1 MTHAL
6 THALLRRADDA
17 LVLGHRLSE
26 WCGHAPMPEEDL
38 ALANLALDQIG
49 LARALYG
56 AVSVELGRGED
67 ELAYFRDARGFLNCL
82 LVEQENGD
90 FAVTI
95 VRQFLYSAWADPF
108 WRAAVAS
115 RDAGLAAIA
124 GKAEKET
131 AYHLRHAAEWLA
143 RLGDGTAE
151 SHARAADALALLW
164 PCTGELTA
172 SDPTE
177 AGLVASGILP
187 DPAALRLVWEA
198 TIARVLG
205 RAGLARP
212 EDGWMRTG
220 GRAGLHGEAFGK
232 MLAEMQSLARAHPGA
247 VW

>member
-1 MTHAL
+1 MTPDL
-6 THALLRRADDA
+6 SVALLRLADDA

-49 LARALYG
+49 LARNLYG
-56 AVSVELGRGED
+56 AVSGALGQSED

-90 FAVTI
+90 FAATI

-115 RDAGLAAIA
+115 TDADVAAIA

-164 PCTGELTA
+164 PFTGELA
-172 SDPTE
+172 AADPAE
-177 AGLVASGILP
+177 AGLVACGILP
-187 DPAALRLVWEA
+187 DPAALQVVWDG
-198 TIARVLG
+198 TVARVLD

-212 EDGWMRTG
+212 EDGWMQTG
-220 GRAGLHGEAFGK
+220 GRVGLHGEAFGK